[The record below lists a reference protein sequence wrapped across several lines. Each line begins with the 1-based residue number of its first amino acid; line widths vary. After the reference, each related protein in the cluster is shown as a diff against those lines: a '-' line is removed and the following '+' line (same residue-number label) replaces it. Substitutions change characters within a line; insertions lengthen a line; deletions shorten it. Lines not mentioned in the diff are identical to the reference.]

1 MNSSPEL
8 PASAA
13 GASAGQALR
22 SAREKLGMP
31 IEALSASLKVSTR
44 KLELMEADRHDELPG
59 ATFTRALALSMCR
72 VLKIDSEPILARL
85 PLPVDQSL
93 DSVTMGLNKP
103 FKERSGRSLGDGL
116 LGLLNGQVIAAGL
129 LVAGAAAVYWLPMNL
144 WPRLGD
150 SAATRIV
157 TGPAPTAGSAAA
169 SAALVAQAPQPAAV
183 VPASTAPAPAASAMV
198 ETVFSAPAAP
208 ADGPVA
214 GGVLMLRAAAESWIE
229 VRDGAGRIL
238 LSRSLAPGEA
248 AGLDGSLPLR
258 VVVGNA
264 EATQVTFRGQPVALA
279 ATRDNVA
286 RLELK

>member
-1 MNSSPEL
+1 MNSSHEL
-8 PASAA
+8 TASAD
-13 GASAGQALR
+13 GSSAGQALR
-22 SAREKLGMP
+22 SAREKMGMP
-31 IEALSASLKVSTR
+31 IEALSASLKVSVR
-44 KLELMEADRHDELPG
+44 KLELMESDRHDELPG

-72 VLKIDSEPILARL
+72 ALKIDSEPILARL
-85 PLPVDQSL
+85 PLPVDDSL

-103 FKERSGRSLGDGL
+103 FRERSGRSLGDGL
-116 LGLLNGQVIAAGL
+116 SGLLNGQVIAAGL

-144 WPRLGD
+144 WPRFGD

-157 TGPAPTAGSAAA
+157 TGPAPAAESTAA
-169 SAALVAQAPQPAAV
+169 SAALMAQAPQPAAV
-183 VPASTAPAPAASAMV
+183 VAAPAAPAPAPSAMV
-198 ETVFSAPAAP
+198 ETVLSAPAAP

-238 LSRSLAPGEA
+238 LSRNLAPGEA